1 MPLASQERERPE
13 EAFLRSLTLPARH
26 EIHMDWTA
34 FRSQFPVTGRWAFLD
49 HAAVAPLSAPAVA
62 ALNEYTRSLAE
73 NGIAAVREWLDRI
86 KHVRQLAAR
95 LINAANPDDVYFV
108 PNTTHGIGVIAEGFP
123 WQPGDNVVLPAEE
136 YPSNQ
141 YPWMNLATRGVEV
154 RPVPNRGNR
163 VPIDDIRAAMDGR
176 TRLLS
181 VSAVEFA
188 SGFRNDLDALGELC
202 RSRGV
207 FFFVDA
213 IQSLGVFPLDVQ
225 RTPIDALSADG
236 HKWLLGPEG
245 AGIGYISRDWV
256 NRLHPIGVGANSVV
270 RPYAFSTI
278 DFTLKPH
285 AGRWEGGAY
294 NVPGIAALGAS
305 LELLLGV
312 GIENSERRVLELSDY
327 LCDRAASA
335 GLEVFSSRLAGEQSG
350 IVSLLSPKV
359 PPDEITKRCRVAG
372 VIVNNRA
379 NRVRVSPHA
388 YNTVDELE
396 RFLDVV
402 SKFPR
407 V

>member
-1 MPLASQERERPE
+1 MGWS
-13 EAFLRSLTLPARH
+13 T
-26 EIHMDWTA
+26 
-34 FRSQFPVTGRWAFLD
+34 FRSQFPVATRWAFLD
-49 HAAVAPLSAPAVA
+49 HAAVAPIPAPAVSA
-62 ALNEYTRSLAE
+62 MAEYSRSLAE
-73 NGIAAVREWLDRI
+73 NGIAAVKQWLDRI
-86 KHVRQLAAR
+86 KHVRLLAAR
-95 LINAANPDDVYFV
+95 LINAADADDVYFV
-108 PNTTHGIGVIAEGFP
+108 PNTTHGIGVVAEGFP

-141 YPWMNLATRGVEV
+141 YPWMNLAARGVEV
-154 RPVPNRGNR
+154 RLVPSRGAR
-163 VPIDDIRAAMDGR
+163 VAIDDIRTAVDDR
-176 TRLLS
+176 TRVLA

-225 RTPIDALSADG
+225 RTPVDALSADG

-245 AGIGYISRDWV
+245 AGIGYIRREWV
-256 NRLHPIGVGANSVV
+256 ERLHPVGVGANSVV

-294 NVPGIAALGAS
+294 NVPGITALGAS

-312 GIENSERRVLELSDY
+312 GIENVERRVLELTDH
-327 LCDRAASA
+327 LCERAASA
-335 GLEVFSSRLAGEQSG
+335 GLEVFSSRLAGEKSG
-350 IVSLLSPKV
+350 IVSLVSPAT
-359 PPDEITKRCRVAG
+359 PPDELVKRCRAAG

-379 NRVRVSPHA
+379 GRLRVSPHA
-388 YNTVDELE
+388 YNTEGELDRLLE
-396 RFLDVV
+396 AMKA
-402 SKFPR
+402 S
-407 V
+407 